1 MKAITNDYKENIKLF
16 GRQINCIVTYQ
27 ENNEV
32 IELGEDELN
41 SITLNY
47 DGNILKSVMKQLEID
62 CNVDIPVGTILNYQ
76 FGVLVDDEYEYINY
90 GNFVV
95 KNTEKQEDTNSY
107 KILCYDKML
116 YSMKDYESMGI
127 TYPITIKNYIN
138 AICTH
143 LGLTFKNINNTFAN
157 YNKQIQNELY
167 LDNEGNSLG
176 YTFRDVLDELA
187 QVTGSVICIDDN
199 DNLEI
204 RYASNSNVTID
215 EDTLKDRNIN
225 FDKKYGPVN
234 TIILSRSAGSDNI
247 SLSYPENLPDEDKI
261 AVKIV
266 DNQIMNWN
274 DRGDYLSDILNKM
287 LDIEYYVNDIKT
299 IGITYLELMDKYN
312 VVVGEKT
319 YNCLM
324 LNDEIRVNDG
334 LAEDIYTTEPDEAET
349 DYTKVD
355 KTDRKINQTYL
366 IVDKQN
372 QQIQSVVSQVDGQNA
387 KISQITQS
395 VDEINS
401 KISDIVDITT
411 SAEDTDAQIELEQIN
426 ESEPIQI
433 KIHPTSENISLLYP
447 NTTLYPSDTLYP
459 KIRILRF
466 VRTYIE
472 EGITKTEN
480 IDYELPDDLLYY
492 NQNNYDEFYLDY
504 DSQTCQITKKC
515 KYNADG
521 SVGLL
526 TTPRID
532 YYEYP
537 YISLGAGNYVVKIL
551 GYNYGYIFARLM
563 ASNIYTTQFYTK
575 AETNSKINQ
584 KADEIELGVTQTL
597 SNYSTTSE
605 TNSMINVKAN
615 EINSVVSTKVG
626 KNEVISSINQT
637 SESIKINANK
647 INLTGYVTIT
657 NLSTAGQTSINGNN
671 IITGTIATARLSSD
685 VITTSN
691 FSAQNINASKIT
703 SGTLSTSRLSSDV
716 ITTSN
721 FSAQNINAS
730 KITAGTLS
738 VDRIAESSIGSGKL
752 SISNLSSISANM
764 GTITAG
770 QISSSRAKLN
780 LSSGYIQMFPSDGGS
795 FIFNGA
801 GRMSAVYGVG
811 ISSNSNGNVGAPSDN
826 AIVIK
831 GCNKASVYM
840 GCMNTASGSGEVNG
854 ILVYSGGIYMSRQ
867 PSYGSDK
874 RLKKDISD
882 INDVSWIDELKIKEY
897 SYKVSPEQKNIG
909 LIAQDY
915 ENKEYA
921 KYFLNKNKDG
931 YYSIGYGNITNALI
945 KYSQEL
951 KHRVEE
957 LEKRIK

>member
-1 MKAITNDYKENIKLF
+1 MKTITNDYKENIKLF

-90 GNFVV
+90 GNYVV

-127 TYPITIKNYIN
+127 TYPITIRNYIN
-138 AICTH
+138 TICTH
-143 LGLTFKNINNTFAN
+143 LGLTFKNINDTFAN
-157 YNKQIQNELY
+157 YNKQIHNELY
-167 LDNEGNSLG
+167 LDSEGNSLG

-234 TIILSRSAGSDNI
+234 TIILSRSADSDNV
-247 SLSYPENLPDEDKI
+247 SLSYPQDLPDEDKI

-287 LDIEYYVNDIKT
+287 LNIEYYVNDIKT

-312 VVVGEKT
+312 IVVGDKT

-349 DYTKVD
+349 DYSKTD

-372 QQIQSVVSQVDGQNA
+372 QQIQSVVSQVNGQNT

-433 KIHPTSENISLLYP
+433 KIHPTSVNISLLYP

-459 KIRILRF
+459 KIRVLRF

-472 EGITKTEN
+472 EGVTKNEN

-492 NQNNYDEFYLDY
+492 NQDNYDEFYLDY

-605 TNSMINVKAN
+605 TSSMINVKAN
-615 EINSVVSTKVG
+615 EITSSVSETYATKTTTNTLSSRISQTAKDITLQVNNGSTTSG
-626 KNEVISSINQT
+626 IVIGITKEDGTT
-637 SESIKINANK
+637 SQA
-647 INLTGYVTIT
+647 TGTIQMT
-657 NLSTAGQTSINGNN
+657 GLVKFTDLSGTSTTINGAN
-671 IITGTIATARLSSD
+671 IKTGTIATARLSSD

-703 SGTLSTSRLSSDV
+703 TGTMTAGAINLGNGTFV
-716 ITTSN
+716 VNTNGAMTATNANITGN
-721 FSAQNINAS
+721 
-730 KITAGTLS
+730 ITAT
-738 VDRIAESSIGSGKL
+738 
-752 SISNLSSISANM
+752 
-764 GTITAG
+764 
-770 QISSSRAKLN
+770 
-780 LSSGYIQMFPSDGGS
+780 GGS
-795 FIFNGA
+795 FTGSLNA
-801 GRMSAVYGVG
+801 GNNNYYVRIGTGWTKHPEV
-811 ISSNSNGNVGAPSDN
+811 
-826 AIVIK
+826 
-831 GCNKASVYM
+831 
-840 GCMNTASGSGEVNG
+840 SGLN
-854 ILVYSGGIYMSRQ
+854 VYSGGINMH
-867 PSYGSDK
+867 
-874 RLKKDISD
+874 
-882 INDVSWIDELKIKEY
+882 
-897 SYKVSPEQKNIG
+897 
-909 LIAQDY
+909 
-915 ENKEYA
+915 
-921 KYFLNKNKDG
+921 
-931 YYSIGYGNITNALI
+931 GYGISNVNAISFSGQGSISSVTYPFKILGSLQTTGI
-945 KYSQEL
+945 YLGSGGFVMSASGNTSETATIECMAANGNHKWKMYFENGILVGAVYSGL
-951 KHRVEE
+951 
-957 LEKRIK
+957 